1 MRRDGNSEMNQLE
14 DKVNACTRSQT
25 QKNAFT
31 AMISWYG
38 ESKVILL
45 IVWDIY
51 LA

>member
-1 MRRDGNSEMNQLE
+1 MRTDGNSEMNQLE
-14 DKVNACTRSQT
+14 DKVNARTRSQT

-31 AMISWYG
+31 AMISYG

-45 IVWDIY
+45 IVGDIY